1 MSDELVLS
9 IAAWSSGVVHEL
21 AFWSSWLQTS
31 GLSWPASYT
40 QRLSPDTEIDPAL
53 GAMLEQVGNGATILD
68 VGAGPVTALG
78 KKWKQCEFSIRA
90 VDPLAGLYDALLE
103 MNGVIPI
110 VRTEFAVA
118 EELSTFF
125 APASFD
131 IVHCRN
137 ALDHSF
143 DPLRGLIE
151 MLRVA
156 KVGGTV
162 MLRHNRNEAE
172 NEKYAGFHQFNLDA
186 RDGTFVIWNRSAEIV
201 VADRLPIEAEI
212 TTEFQEAELLVYIHK
227 KSEFTDTLSV
237 DRLRDRV
244 KSIISGTLSH
254 FIRAELAKL
263 A

>member
-1 MSDELVLS
+1 V
-9 IAAWSSGVVHEL
+9 
-21 AFWSSWLQTS
+21 
-31 GLSWPASYT
+31 
-40 QRLSPDTEIDPAL
+40 L
-53 GAMLEQVGNGATILD
+53 GAMLERMAGAATILD

-90 VDPLAGLYDALLE
+90 VDPLAGLYDSLLE
-103 MNGVIPI
+103 MNGVKPI
-110 VRTEFAVA
+110 VRTEFGLA

-125 APASFD
+125 GPACFD

-143 DPLRGLIE
+143 DPLRGVIE
-151 MLRVA
+151 MLRVV

-172 NEKYAGFHQFNLDA
+172 HENYGGFHQFNLDV
-186 RDGTFVIWNRSAEIV
+186 RDGIFVIWNRSVHLIVAEHM
-201 VADRLPIEAEI
+201 PIDVEI
-212 TTEFQEAELLVYIHK
+212 TTEFQQAEIVVFIHK

-237 DRLRDRV
+237 DRLRERV
-244 KSIISGTLSH
+244 KSIVSGTLSY
-254 FIRAELAKL
+254 FISRETAKL